1 MSKKIINLEHSI
13 TMVRDRIKDI
23 EWELSYFG
31 LEGLEDDVSLVIERR
46 KAVDKLRHL
55 QKELLQARLGM
66 TNET

>member
-31 LEGLEDDVSLVIERR
+31 LEGLEDDVSHIVERR